1 MEEKSVNELMDEMEV
16 LQDELAEFQEWT
28 AEDIEKRRGRIHEE
42 EAHLNEELEGMERT
56 KKEVS
61 EQYTVWETVMETR
74 KKEIGEEATA
84 LKKELT
90 SFDKLE
96 AKRKELNNKKTE
108 LARIREEI
116 EDRASKL
123 LDGQVGQS

>member
-1 MEEKSVNELMDEMEV
+1 MEEKSVNELMYEIIV
-16 LQDELAEFQEWT
+16 LQEELAEFQEWT

-96 AKRKELNNKKTE
+96 AMRKELNNKKTE
-108 LARIREEI
+108 LARMREEI
-116 EDRASKL
+116 EDRASEL

>member
-1 MEEKSVNELMDEMEV
+1 M
-16 LQDELAEFQEWT
+16 LQEELAEFPALT
-28 AEDIEKRRGRIHEE
+28 AEVIEKRKGSIHEK

-108 LARIREEI
+108 LARMQKEI

-123 LDGQVGQS
+123 LEKQVMQS

>member
-1 MEEKSVNELMDEMEV
+1 MNELMDEMEV
-16 LQDELAEFQEWT
+16 LQEELAEFQALT
-28 AEDIEKRRGRIHEE
+28 AEYMEERRGTIHEE

-61 EQYTVWETVMETR
+61 EQYTVWETVTERR
-74 KKEIGEEATA
+74 KKAISEEATA
-84 LKKELT
+84 LKEELD

-96 AKRKELNNKKTE
+96 AKRKVFDNKKTL
-108 LARIREEI
+108 LARMKKEI

-123 LDGQVGQS
+123 LDGQVRQS

>member
-1 MEEKSVNELMDEMEV
+1 MNELMDEMEV

-28 AEDIEKRRGRIHEE
+28 AEDIEKRRGTIHEE

-108 LARIREEI
+108 LARMQKEI

-123 LDGQVGQS
+123 LDGQVRQS

>member
-1 MEEKSVNELMDEMEV
+1 MEL
-16 LQDELAEFQEWT
+16 LQDELAEFQELT

-42 EAHLNEELEGMERT
+42 EAHLNEELEGMERK

-61 EQYTVWETVMETR
+61 EQYTVWVTVMERR

-84 LKKELT
+84 LKEKLT

-108 LARIREEI
+108 LARMQKEI
-116 EDRASKL
+116 EERASKPL
-123 LDGQVGQS
+123 EKQVRQS

>member
-1 MEEKSVNELMDEMEV
+1 MEEKSVNELMYEIIV
-16 LQDELAEFQEWT
+16 LQDELAEFPALT
-28 AEDIEKRRGRIHEE
+28 AEDIEKRRGRIQEE
-42 EAHLNEELEGMERT
+42 EAHLNEELEGMERK

-61 EQYTVWETVMETR
+61 EQYTVWVTVMERR

-84 LKKELT
+84 LKEKLT

-108 LARIREEI
+108 LARMQKEI
-116 EDRASKL
+116 EERASKPL
-123 LDGQVGQS
+123 EKQVRQS

>member
-1 MEEKSVNELMDEMEV
+1 MEEKSVNELMYEIIV
-16 LQDELAEFQEWT
+16 LQEELAHFPALT
-28 AEDIEKRRGRIHEE
+28 AEVIEKRRGRIHEE

-108 LARIREEI
+108 LARMQKEI

-123 LDGQVGQS
+123 LDGQVRQS

>member
-1 MEEKSVNELMDEMEV
+1 MNELMDEMEV

-108 LARIREEI
+108 LARMRKEI

-123 LDGQVGQS
+123 LDGQVRQS